1 MSVSMRA
8 RVCAPTPDLPLI
20 TLETVGTDTPAR
32 SAMNAMVTVPY
43 GSPPAT
49 WCARPGRP
57 TDPLPGTGKAGL
69 PSMPHRRRRHTPTNH
84 DHILRYL
91 NIIDQSRTPVRAKL
105 SYGGLPARSASY
117 AFMIFGA
124 RPSGLPRSL
133 PSIGRNHLL
142 EVV

>member
-49 WCARPGRP
+49 RCARPGRP
-57 TDPLPGTGKAGL
+57 TDPLPGTGKVGL
-69 PSMPHRRRRHTPTNH
+69 PSMLRRQPCSYIEMPQHDRSEPGTGSSETFLRRLARVGRFVRIH
-84 DHILRYL
+84 DL
-91 NIIDQSRTPVRAKL
+91 
-105 SYGGLPARSASY
+105 
-117 AFMIFGA
+117 
-124 RPSGLPRSL
+124 
-133 PSIGRNHLL
+133 
-142 EVV
+142 